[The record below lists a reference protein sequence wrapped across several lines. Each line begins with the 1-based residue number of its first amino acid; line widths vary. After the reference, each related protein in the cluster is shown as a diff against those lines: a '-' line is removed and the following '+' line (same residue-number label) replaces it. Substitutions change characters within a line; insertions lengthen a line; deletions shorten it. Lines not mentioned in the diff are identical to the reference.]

1 MLTWLTHTVNG
12 LAYGSLLFLVASGL
26 TITFGLM
33 RTVNLAH
40 GAFYLL
46 GGYLAYDLT
55 SGGTDYWLALLAGVV
70 AAAVGGMVVERA
82 FLHRIQGRELPQ
94 IVLTL
99 GVAYI
104 IGDQLLAN
112 YGGDPVAPPTPPGLE
127 GPVTMGDWTF
137 PKFRLVMIGVALV
150 LAAVVGALL
159 KYTPTGAKVRAAV
172 DDEEIARAV
181 GIRVPLVFLL
191 VFGCG
196 TGLAAFAGVWGG
208 AFTSLSPD
216 SGFEMLLLA
225 LIVVVVGGLGSIGG
239 ALLAAFLVGLV
250 DQYGKVW
257 FPEWALF
264 TLYAMVAVV
273 LAIRPR
279 GLFGKA
285 VLR

>member
-1 MLTWLTHTVNG
+1 M
-12 LAYGSLLFLVASGL
+12 
-26 TITFGLM
+26 
-33 RTVNLAH
+33 
-40 GAFYLL
+40 
-46 GGYLAYDLT
+46 
-55 SGGTDYWLALLAGVV
+55 
-70 AAAVGGMVVERA
+70 
-82 FLHRIQGRELPQ
+82 
-94 IVLTL
+94 
-99 GVAYI
+99 
-104 IGDQLLAN
+104 
-112 YGGDPVAPPTPPGLE
+112 APPTPPGLE
-127 GPVTMGDWTF
+127 GPITIGDWVF
-137 PKFRLVMIGVALV
+137 PKFRLVLIGVAIA

-208 AFTSLSPD
+208 AFTSLAPD
-216 SGFEMLLLA
+216 SGFEVLLLA

-264 TLYAMVAVV
+264 TLYASVAAL
-273 LAIRPR
+273 LAVRPR

-285 VLR
+285 VFR

>member
-1 MLTWLTHTVNG
+1 MLTWLTHSVNG

-26 TITFGLM
+26 TITFGLL

-46 GGYLAYDLT
+46 GGYLAYDLA
-55 SGGTDYWLALLAGVV
+55 SNGTDYWLALLLGVL
-70 AAAVGGMVVERA
+70 AAAAAGMVVQRL
-82 FLHRIQGRELPQ
+82 FLHRLAGRELPQ

-104 IGDQLLAN
+104 IGDQILAN
-112 YGGDPVAPPTPPGLE
+112 YGGDPVAPQTPPGLE
-127 GPVTMGDWTF
+127 GPVTIGDWVF
-137 PKFRLVMIGVALV
+137 PKFRLAMIGVALL
-150 LAAVVGALL
+150 LAAFAGALL
-159 KYTPTGAKVRAAV
+159 RFTPTGAKVRAAV

-181 GIRVPLVFLL
+181 GIRVPLIFLL
-191 VFGCG
+191 VFGFG

-216 SGFEMLLLA
+216 SGFEVLLLA

-239 ALLAAFLVGLV
+239 ALTAAFAVGLI

-264 TLYAMVAVV
+264 TLYASVAAL
-273 LAIRPR
+273 LAVRPR

>member
-26 TITFGLM
+26 TITFGLL

-46 GGYLAYDLT
+46 GGYLAYDLA
-55 SGGTDYWLALLAGVV
+55 SDGTDYWIALALAVL
-70 AAAVGGMVVERA
+70 AAAAMGTVVQRA
-82 FLHRIQGRELPQ
+82 FLHYVAGRELPQ

-99 GVAYI
+99 GIAYI
-104 IGDQLLAN
+104 IGDQILAN
-112 YGGDPVAPPTPPGLE
+112 YGGDPVAPQTPPGLE
-127 GPVTMGDWTF
+127 GPVTIGDWTF
-137 PKFRLVMIGVALV
+137 PKFRLVMIGVAI
-150 LAAVVGALL
+150 AVAVFAGALL
-159 KYTPTGAKVRAAV
+159 RFTPTGAKVRAAV

-181 GIRVPLVFLL
+181 GIRVPLIFLL
-191 VFGCG
+191 VFGFG

-216 SGFEMLLLA
+216 SGFDMLLLA

-239 ALLAAFLVGLV
+239 ALLAAFAVGLI

-264 TLYAMVAVV
+264 TLYASVAAL
-273 LAIRPR
+273 LAVRPR

-285 VLR
+285 VTR